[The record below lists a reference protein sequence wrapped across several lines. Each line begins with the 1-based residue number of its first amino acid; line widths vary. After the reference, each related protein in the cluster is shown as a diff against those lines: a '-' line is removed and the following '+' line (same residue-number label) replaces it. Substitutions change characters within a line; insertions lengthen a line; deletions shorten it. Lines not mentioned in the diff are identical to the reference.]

1 MMSTSFL
8 SMPLIPIPGFSN
20 PNSDRHDTTGGFSS
34 ASSSRKK
41 KKNSQRIFSLEEVY
55 NQILNVNTSSLNV
68 PMGKLV
74 LTPRSAEACSKLG
87 VNPEILKARDL
98 DSFWESGSGDP
109 DLQAMRH
116 EAYMQRRQETMKKCR
131 IELKRITNAI
141 FEAPTVEEI
150 ANEEIFK
157 SGLVLQ
163 NQKNQSLSLIQ
174 LETSK
179 IAKIQQRQEKEL
191 GQMIQVR
198 TAMFFPIEYI

>member
-1 MMSTSFL
+1 MSTSFL

-20 PNSDRHDTTGGFSS
+20 PNSGRNDTPGGFSS
-34 ASSSRKK
+34 ASSTRRKK
-41 KKNSQRIFSLEEVY
+41 KSSQRIFSLEEVY
-55 NQILNVNTSSLNV
+55 NQNLNVNSSSLNV

-87 VNPEILKARDL
+87 VNPEILKSRDL
-98 DSFWESGSGDP
+98 DSFWESNSRDP

-116 EAYMQRRQETMKKCR
+116 AAYVQRRQETMKKCR

-150 ANEEIFK
+150 ANEEIEK
-157 SGLVLQ
+157 SSSALQ

-174 LETSK
+174 IKLLRYSN
-179 IAKIQQRQEKEL
+179 
-191 GQMIQVR
+191 VR
-198 TAMFFPIEYI
+198 RRNSDR